1 MPYDKSLDI
10 MQFNIV
16 KNNNNNNNNINNK
29 KEL

>member
-1 MPYDKSLDI
+1 MPYDKSLNI

-16 KNNNNNNNNINNK
+16 KNNNNNNNINNK